1 MRKSL
6 YRSALGTLCLL
17 VLFAVRANATS
28 ITPGIDFSGGSGGSI
43 TFNGTTF
50 NISGAPITQVEN
62 LRTSSIF
69 PVSGGILDIITANCI
84 QNCSV
89 SHPRSTD
96 VFANGGLLEIFGTV
110 LGTSGLLL
118 KGTFDANQ
126 GLPQFGQKPCP
137 STTVTLN
144 GNTHQGGFRGCLDV
158 TNINS
163 TLLADLGFAPF
174 LTGGNGYLSQVLVNI
189 AWNGTSFSGSVGS
202 SDLGVTPAAEPASL
216 ALLGAGLL
224 ILGGLARKKW
234 LPR

>member
-1 MRKSL
+1 MRKSIL
-6 YRSALGTLCLL
+6 WGAAVTLCCL
-17 VLFAVRANATS
+17 VSFTGTANATS

-50 NISGAPITQVEN
+50 NITGAPITQVEN
-62 LRTSSIF
+62 LRTSSMF

-126 GLPQFGQKPCP
+126 GLPQFGQNPCP

-144 GNTHQGGFRGCLDV
+144 GNTHRGGFRGCLDV

-174 LTGGNGYLSQVLVNI
+174 LTRGNGYLSQVLVNI
-189 AWNGTSFSGSVGS
+189 NWNGTSFSGSVGS

-224 ILGGLARKKW
+224 ILGGLAKKKL